1 MITHSS
7 FTLSAT
13 PINMIG
19 IAI

>member
-7 FTLSAT
+7 FTLSAA